1 MKLSGPMMN
10 NCLAIVAG
18 ICITFSQPVIAEPTI
33 EQKVDQ
39 AIVLM
44 KKAVAEAEKGN
55 YVLGSPY
62 ARCPGYEDQPPPD
75 FTRETYCNIPAF
87 ACRCF

>member
-1 MKLSGPMMN
+1 MMN
-10 NCLAIVAG
+10 NCLAVIAG
-18 ICITFSQPVIAEPTI
+18 ICIAFSQPVIAEPTI

-44 KKAVAEAEKGN
+44 KKAVEEQEKGN
-55 YVLGSPY
+55 YVLGSPWEV
-62 ARCPGYEDQPPPD
+62 CPGKPD
-75 FTRETYCNIPAF
+75 VIGWPDNLCEHPSF